1 MKRKLFM
8 GILIIELLLFVFSII
23 LKMKFVSKMI
33 FCFLILSLLIILIK
47 KYFDKNRI
55 RINYFQRFRKIPTEK
70 VSVVIPNYNYANYIE
85 KRIESI
91 INQTYPIYELII
103 LDDCSTDDS
112 VKVIENVVN
121 NLKKVKPDIMVKFV
135 KNKKNSG
142 CVFKQ
147 WQKAFE
153 LSTGDYLWIAEAD
166 DLCSKYFLNVAMQG
180 FLNENVALSFT
191 ESEGIDEE
199 ENVIYKD
206 FRIWTDPYKEKI
218 FKTSFVKKGT
228 DFINESLCINNSIT
242 NASGVIFDKRKN
254 NNFLDILKNA
264 QQYKLSGDWYFYA
277 NYIKNYSISY
287 SSDSLNYHRVHQG
300 SVTNTLN
307 KNLKIEE
314 VEKVQKVIMSTCKIS
329 KNSQKKAEQFVNDLK
344 NELCSKES

>member
-8 GILIIELLLFVFSII
+8 GILILELLLFIFSII
-23 LKMKFVSKMI
+23 LKMEFVSKMI
-33 FCFLILSLLIILIK
+33 FCILILSLLIILIK
-47 KYFDKNRI
+47 KYCNKNRI
-55 RINYFQRFRKIPTEK
+55 KINYFQRFKKTPIKK
-70 VSVVIPNYNYANYIE
+70 VSVVIPNYNYANYIG

-91 INQTYPIYELII
+91 VNQSYPIYELII
-103 LDDCSTDDS
+103 LDDCSTDNS
-112 VKVIENVVN
+112 VRIIENIVN
-121 NLKKVKPDIMVKFV
+121 NLKKVKPDIIVKFV

-180 FLNENVALSFT
+180 FLNDDVALSFT
-191 ESEGIDEE
+191 ESKGIDEE

-206 FRIWTDPYKEKI
+206 FRVWTDPYKENI
-218 FKTSFVKKGT
+218 FKTSFVKRGN
-228 DFINESLCINNSIT
+228 DFINESLAINNSIT
-242 NASGVIFDKRKN
+242 NASAVIFDKRKN
-254 NNFLDILKNA
+254 NNFIDILKSA
-264 QQYKLSGDWYFYA
+264 QQYRLSGDWYFYA

-300 SVTNTLN
+300 SVTNTLD

-314 VEKVQKVIMSTCKIS
+314 VERVQKVIMSTCKIS
-329 KNSQKKAEQFVNDLK
+329 KNSQKKAGQFVNELK

>member
-8 GILIIELLLFVFSII
+8 GILILELLLFVFSII

-103 LDDCSTDDS
+103 LDDYSTDDS

-314 VEKVQKVIMSTCKIS
+314 VERVQKVIMSTCKIS

>member
-8 GILIIELLLFVFSII
+8 GILILELLLFVFSII

-147 WQKAFE
+147 WQKPWPV
-153 LSTGDYLWIAEAD
+153 G
-166 DLCSKYFLNVAMQG
+166 K
-180 FLNENVALSFT
+180 
-191 ESEGIDEE
+191 
-199 ENVIYKD
+199 
-206 FRIWTDPYKEKI
+206 
-218 FKTSFVKKGT
+218 
-228 DFINESLCINNSIT
+228 
-242 NASGVIFDKRKN
+242 SG
-254 NNFLDILKNA
+254 
-264 QQYKLSGDWYFYA
+264 
-277 NYIKNYSISY
+277 
-287 SSDSLNYHRVHQG
+287 
-300 SVTNTLN
+300 
-307 KNLKIEE
+307 
-314 VEKVQKVIMSTCKIS
+314 
-329 KNSQKKAEQFVNDLK
+329 
-344 NELCSKES
+344 

>member
-8 GILIIELLLFVFSII
+8 GILILELLLFVFSII

-112 VKVIENVVN
+112 VKIIENVVN

-314 VEKVQKVIMSTCKIS
+314 VERVQKVIMSTCKIS

>member
-8 GILIIELLLFVFSII
+8 GILILELLLFVFSII

>member
-8 GILIIELLLFVFSII
+8 GILILELLLFVFSII

-314 VEKVQKVIMSTCKIS
+314 VERVQKVIMSTCKIS

>member
-8 GILIIELLLFVFSII
+8 GILILELLLFIFSII

-55 RINYFQRFRKIPTEK
+55 RINYFQRFRRIPTEK

-112 VKVIENVVN
+112 VKIIENVVN

-180 FLNENVALSFT
+180 FLNEDVALSFT

-206 FRIWTDPYKEKI
+206 FRIWTDPYKEKN
-218 FKTSFVKKGT
+218 FKTSFVKKGI

-254 NNFLDILKNA
+254 NNILDILKNA

-300 SVTNTLN
+300 SVTNTLD

-314 VEKVQKVIMSTCKIS
+314 VKRVQKVIMSTCKIS